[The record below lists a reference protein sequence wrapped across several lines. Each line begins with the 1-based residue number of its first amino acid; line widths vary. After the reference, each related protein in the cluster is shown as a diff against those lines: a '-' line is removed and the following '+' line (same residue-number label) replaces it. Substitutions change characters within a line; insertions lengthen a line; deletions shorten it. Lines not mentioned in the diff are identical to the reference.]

1 MNGKFH
7 RYNLFLWFLCAFFY
21 FYQFIGRISPI
32 GMAKQFSEEL
42 HLKASEFGL
51 VTSTWYWAYSIMQI
65 PMGIMLDR
73 IKAHYLFFFAAVLA
87 GTSSLLFS
95 LSHTLFLACIARF
108 MLGIAASTGFIG
120 AMKVASSLFPKEKL
134 PIFSGITSAIGTFTP
149 VFGSKLIADA
159 VLYYG
164 WRDFCLFL
172 FYVGIAISMAFPLF
186 FWKQKL
192 KQDRDGTIDHNLP
205 LLTQMRNVISERNV
219 IVLGVLGLILYTPLT
234 ALADLWGPL
243 IISSLYEVDQIK
255 AISISRLIYA
265 GFGIGALGVGFIRKL
280 VNNVYYAFSSVC
292 ALAFCII
299 FAVTV
304 LHQFISLTILGIL
317 LFLLGFFCS
326 LECVV
331 FSEAII
337 CVQKKRIGLTLGF
350 INTMTMLGG
359 AILQPV
365 IGLVLDLL
373 WRGKMEHGI
382 REYGAYEYG
391 GAIVIIEMIMIA
403 GLCIGLYWQKSF
415 SRSAQ

>member
-1 MNGKFH
+1 MNSKSQ
-7 RYNLFLWFLCAFFY
+7 RYNVFLWLLCAFFY

-73 IKAHYLFFFAAVLA
+73 VKPHYLFFLAAVLA

-108 MLGIAASTGFIG
+108 MLGIAASAGFIG
-120 AMKVASSLFPKEKL
+120 TMKVASLLFPKEKL
-134 PIFSGITSAIGTFTP
+134 PVFSGITSAIGTFTP

-164 WRDFCLFL
+164 WRDFCSFL
-172 FYVGIAISMAFPLF
+172 FYIGIVISISFPIF
-186 FWKQKL
+186 FWGRKFKLDQDTIIEHKLSFL
-192 KQDRDGTIDHNLP
+192 KQIK
-205 LLTQMRNVISERNV
+205 NVISERNV
-219 IVLGVLGLILYTPLT
+219 VVLGVLGLILYAPLT
-234 ALADLWGPL
+234 ALADLWGPA
-243 IISSLYEVDQIK
+243 IISSLYEIDQIK
-255 AISISRLIYA
+255 AIGISRLMYA

-280 VNNVYYAFSSVC
+280 VNNVYYAFSGVC
-292 ALAFCII
+292 AIAFCII
-299 FAVTV
+299 FIVTV
-304 LHQFISLTILGIL
+304 LHQFINLTVLGIL

-373 WRGKMEHGI
+373 WCGQMNHGM
-382 REYGAYEYG
+382 RVYGTYEYG
-391 GAIVIIEMIMIA
+391 GAIVIIEMIMVA
-403 GLCIGLYWQKSF
+403 GICIGLYWQKSF
-415 SRSAQ
+415 SKMPQ